1 MTERIELEVNER
13 SPTVHLCTDEI
24 DLVEAVSPT
33 VDLERVEGGVRITVE
48 DINGRQTETVY
59 DGAGGGAV
67 LPTDGRVGDILMKT
81 ASEGAGVSW
90 VTPADSP
97 EGDNTRPITAAAVY
111 TAIGN
116 IDALLATI

>member
-67 LPTDGRVGDILMKT
+67 LPTDGRQTSQREKSHINPNLNRPGTSRGNFLLYKYT
-81 ASEGAGVSW
+81 NGVLIS
-90 VTPADSP
+90 
-97 EGDNTRPITAAAVY
+97 
-111 TAIGN
+111 GN
-116 IDALLATI
+116 LI